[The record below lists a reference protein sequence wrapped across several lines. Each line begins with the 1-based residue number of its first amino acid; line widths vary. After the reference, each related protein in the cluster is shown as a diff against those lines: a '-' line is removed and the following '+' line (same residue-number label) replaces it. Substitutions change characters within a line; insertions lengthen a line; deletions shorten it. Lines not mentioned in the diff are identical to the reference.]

1 VGSRAIKIVQT
12 KDGSNTLFNEAY
24 SQCYHSVKDG
34 AINESLYKHILPA
47 LKHHKDKANLRVLD
61 ICFGL
66 GYNTFLTILENIKSI
81 NPKTIEFFSPELDLD
96 LLKSLKNFTYPKEFD
111 SIRHII
117 QSISDNLYYED
128 ELHKIEV
135 FCGDAREYIKK
146 LKDIDIVYQDA
157 FSSDV
162 NSELWNLS
170 YFKDIYSILNEQGI
184 ITTYS
189 ISTNVRLSMSENGLF
204 IYQIESNNT
213 RKSTLAFKR
222 KQTEYKYID
231 MELKK
236 LRNPDAKPLV

>member
-1 VGSRAIKIVQT
+1 MGSWAIKVVQT
-12 KDGSNTLFNEAY
+12 KDGSNTLFSEAY

-34 AINESLYKHILPA
+34 AINESLYKHIFPA
-47 LKHHKDKANLRVLD
+47 LKHHKDKHNLRILD

-66 GYNTFLTILENIKSI
+66 GYNTFLTILENLKST
-81 NPKTIEFFSPELDLD
+81 NPKRIEFFSPELDLN
-96 LLKSLKNFTYPKEFD
+96 LLKNLKNFTYPKEFD
-111 SIRHII
+111 TIHHII
-117 QSISDNLYYED
+117 KSISDNLYYED

-135 FCGDAREYIKK
+135 FCGDAREYIQN
-146 LKDIDIVYQDA
+146 LQDIDVVYQDA

-170 YFKDIYSILNEQGI
+170 YFKNIYSLLNEQGI

-189 ISTNVRLSMSENGLF
+189 ISTNVRLSMSENSLS
-204 IYQIESNNT
+204 IHEITLNNN